1 MRAERASH
9 TFGATKSTSTRPP
22 ALPDPDIRASAPD
35 QHNGSAPFERQSGRS
50 GSRAPG
56 VASALIGAAF
66 LMATSAIGPG
76 FLTQTA
82 VFTAQL
88 GASCAFVILASIVFD
103 LAAQLNIWP
112 VIVASG
118 QRAPDIANQVL
129 PGLGHLLAALVALGG
144 LAFNIGNVAGAGLG
158 LNVMFGISVPA
169 GAAASAAIA
178 VGIFLVKEAGRAM
191 DRFALLMGFVMIAL
205 TCYVAV
211 ASDPPLAEAA
221 LRSVAPTRLDGF
233 AIVTLVGG
241 TVGGYITFAGAH
253 RLLDAGLTG
262 AGAVRR
268 ANGSAA
274 TAIGVASL
282 MRVLLFLA
290 TLGVVAAGLTLDPTN
305 PPASVFRLA
314 TGNVGYRLFGVVM
327 WAAALTSVVGAAY
340 TSISFLRGFGRT
352 IDRFWARWVVL
363 FIAVSTIVFL
373 LVGRPVRVLVLVG
386 ALNGLIL
393 PLSLGVMLVAAY
405 RSRIVGDYRHPRW
418 LAAIGVLVA
427 LAMMALGV
435 WTLMTQLPELV

>member
-1 MRAERASH
+1 M
-9 TFGATKSTSTRPP
+9 
-22 ALPDPDIRASAPD
+22 
-35 QHNGSAPFERQSGRS
+35 
-50 GSRAPG
+50 
-56 VASALIGAAF
+56 GAAL
-66 LMATSAIGPG
+66 LMATSAVGPG

-103 LAAQLNIWP
+103 LGAQLNIWP

-118 QRAPDIANQVL
+118 KRAQDVANEVL
-129 PGLGHLLAALVALGG
+129 PGLGYLLAVLVALGG

-158 LNVMFGISVPA
+158 LNVMFGIPVST
-169 GAAASAAIA
+169 GAAISAAIA

-191 DRFALLMGFVMIAL
+191 DRFALVMGFVMIAL

-211 ASDPPLAEAA
+211 ASHPPLAEAA
-221 LRSVAPTRLDGF
+221 LRSVAPARIDGF

-253 RLLDAGLTG
+253 RLLDAGITG
-262 AGAVRR
+262 ADAVRR

-290 TLGVVAAGLTLDPTN
+290 TLGVVATGLTLDPAN

-327 WAAALTSVVGAAY
+327 WAAAITSVVGAAY
-340 TSISFLRGFGRT
+340 TSISFLRGFGSAIAT
-352 IDRFWARWVVL
+352 HWARWVVA
-363 FIAVSTIVFL
+363 FIAVSTAVFL
-373 LVGRPVRVLVLVG
+373 LVGRPVRVLVVVG

-405 RSRIVGDYRHPRW
+405 RKKIVGDYRHPRW
-418 LAAIGVLVA
+418 LAAIGAVVA
-427 LAMMALGV
+427 LAMMGLGV
-435 WTLMTQLPELV
+435 WTLITQLPGFL